1 MRSQA
6 AARAVLTQ
14 RRNPGA
20 PLFRCPGSLRCA
32 RRDGDTERANASAK
46 PFAKP
51 SAQPST
57 QPSARPSARPL
68 AGTAFVPP
76 ALPR

>member
-6 AARAVLTQ
+6 AARTVLTQ
-14 RRNPGA
+14 QRNPGT

-32 RRDGDTERANASAK
+32 RREGDTERANASAK
-46 PFAKP
+46 PSAKP
-51 SAQPST
+51 ST
-57 QPSARPSARPL
+57 QPSARPL

>member
-46 PFAKP
+46 PSAKS

-57 QPSARPSARPL
+57 QPFARPL

>member
-14 RRNPGA
+14 RRNPVS

-51 SAQPST
+51 FAKPSAQPS
-57 QPSARPSARPL
+57 ARTL

>member
-6 AARAVLTQ
+6 AARDVLTQ

-46 PFAKP
+46 PSAKS
-51 SAQPST
+51 SAKPST
-57 QPSARPSARPL
+57 QPFARPL